1 VRARCLDWEQTHGTA
16 FEIREDAPSR
26 SADAHGQSAASFWTW
41 GRQIN
46 SKGIIMTA
54 VHHRYAIVAGRKL
67 FYRGE
72 AGLADAPAIVLLHG
86 FPTSSFMFR
95 NPIPALAA
103 RHHVIAPD
111 HLGFGLSDMPSAD
124 EFTYTF
130 DVLTELTSGL
140 LAQLGTTRYAMCVHD
155 YGAPIGWR
163 LALAYPDDVTTQNGN
178 GYDAGFADSFWKIIW
193 DYQREQTPETIT
205 PDDVC
210 REAGV
215 TQGQCREHF
224 ADRTA
229 VLAGGCV
236 AAPGAA
242 PEPPMDRALRQVD
255 SIDALRAW
263 AEAYVEQLERN
274 DFRDGCV
281 LSALAGPLAAANPAA
296 RADVGTGLT
305 RWVTELAGSLRAI
318 RDRGELCPEADP
330 DTLASSLLAA
340 LLGGTLLAKTTR
352 DIAPL
357 RSAIAAVMARV
368 QSPATVQEAE

>member
-1 VRARCLDWEQTHGTA
+1 MRAAQTDPSGATRVAYILSVPLAGKVERQWSQMGKIVRTAELDAPVEGNSLQAKRVCGACPVWARYLDWALTHGTA

-26 SADAHGQSAASFWTW
+26 SADAHGHSVASSWTW

-54 VHHRYAIVAGRKL
+54 VHHRYATVAGRKL
-67 FYRGE
+67 FYRE
-72 AGLADAPAIVLLHG
+72 AGPADAPAIVLLHG

-95 NPIPALAA
+95 NPIA
-103 RHHVIAPD
+103 
-111 HLGFGLSDMPSAD
+111 
-124 EFTYTF
+124 
-130 DVLTELTSGL
+130 
-140 LAQLGTTRYAMCVHD
+140 
-155 YGAPIGWR
+155 
-163 LALAYPDDVTTQNGN
+163 VTTQNGN
-178 GYDAGFADSFWKIIW
+178 GYDAGFVDSFWKIIW
-193 DYQREQTPETIT
+193 DYQREQTPETVT
-205 PDDVC
+205 PDDIC

-215 TQGQCREHF
+215 TRGQFREHF

-281 LSALAGPLAAANPAA
+281 LSALAGPLAAANSAA
-296 RADVGTGLT
+296 RADVGTELT

-330 DTLASSLLAA
+330 DTLASSLLATM
-340 LLGGTLLAKTTR
+340 LGGTLLAKTMR

-357 RSAIAAVMARV
+357 RSAIGAVMASV

>member
-1 VRARCLDWEQTHGTA
+1 
-16 FEIREDAPSR
+16 
-26 SADAHGQSAASFWTW
+26 
-41 GRQIN
+41 
-46 SKGIIMTA
+46 MTA
-54 VHHRYAIVAGRKL
+54 VHHRYATVAGRKL
-67 FYRGE
+67 FYRE
-72 AGLADAPAIVLLHG
+72 AGPADAPAIVLLHG
-86 FPTSSFMFR
+86 FSASSFMFR

-124 EFTYTF
+124 EFTHTF

-140 LAQLGTTRYAMCVHD
+140 LAQLGATRYAMCVHA
-155 YGAPIGWR
+155 YGAPIGRR
-163 LALAYPDDVTTQNGN
+163 LALAYPDDVTPQNGN
-178 GYDAGFADSFWKIIW
+178 GYDTGFADSFWKIIW

-215 TQGQCREHF
+215 TQGQCRERF

-330 DTLASSLLAA
+330 DTLASSLLAT
-340 LLGGTLLAKTTR
+340 LLGGTLLAKTMR

-357 RSAIAAVMARV
+357 RSAIAAVMASF
-368 QSPATVQEAE
+368 QSPATVQEAD

>member
-1 VRARCLDWEQTHGTA
+1 MRAAQTDSSGATRVAYILSVPLAGKVERQWPQMGQIVRTAELDAPVEGNSLQAKRIFWACPVLARYLNWALTRGTA
-16 FEIREDAPSR
+16 FEIREDAPTR
-26 SADAHGQSAASFWTW
+26 SSDAHSQSAASFWTW

-54 VHHRYAIVAGRKL
+54 VHHRYATVAGRKL
-67 FYRGE
+67 FYRE
-72 AGLADAPAIVLLHG
+72 AGPADAPAIVLLHG
-86 FPTSSFMFR
+86 FPTSSF
-95 NPIPALAA
+95 
-103 RHHVIAPD
+103 
-111 HLGFGLSDMPSAD
+111 
-124 EFTYTF
+124 
-130 DVLTELTSGL
+130 
-140 LAQLGTTRYAMCVHD
+140 
-155 YGAPIGWR
+155 
-163 LALAYPDDVTTQNGN
+163 
-178 GYDAGFADSFWKIIW
+178 
-193 DYQREQTPETIT
+193 
-205 PDDVC
+205 
-210 REAGV
+210 
-215 TQGQCREHF
+215 
-224 ADRTA
+224 
-229 VLAGGCV
+229 V

-263 AEAYVEQLERN
+263 AEAYVDQLERN

-330 DTLASSLLAA
+330 DTLASSLLAT
-340 LLGGTLLAKTTR
+340 LLGGTLLAKTMR

-357 RSAIAAVMARV
+357 RSAIAAVMASV